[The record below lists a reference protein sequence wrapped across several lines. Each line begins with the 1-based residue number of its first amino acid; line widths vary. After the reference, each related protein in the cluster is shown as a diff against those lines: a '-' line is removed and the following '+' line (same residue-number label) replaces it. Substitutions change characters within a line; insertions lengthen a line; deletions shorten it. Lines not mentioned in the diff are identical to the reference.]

1 MALGAYQAL
10 AERGLSVPG
19 DVSVVGYDDR
29 EIAQFM
35 RPGLTTVVLP
45 HVEMGTQAAET
56 LIEGLRPG
64 GRQPQI
70 KVECPLVE
78 RASVGPPRR

>member
-1 MALGAYQAL
+1 M
-10 AERGLSVPG
+10 
-19 DVSVVGYDDR
+19 VGYDDR

-35 RPGLTTVVLP
+35 RPPLTTVVLP
-45 HVEMGTQAAET
+45 HYEMGIQAAAA
-56 LIEGLRPG
+56 LIDGDLRLE

-78 RASVGPPRR
+78 RELGRRRRRGRGGAQR